1 MELERRGYRCM
12 TPKGSTSPILTFIYP
27 STSKLGPRLE
37 AAQVEIALLDNCFR
51 ISPSVFNDL
60 NDIERLIDALP
71 QGAGSGGEIR
81 SEFRDSLIR
90 RSGLWLHHCA
100 VLQRRWRR
108 RWRMFSGCWRG
119 CLTRSVS
126 GWRSG

>member
-1 MELERRGYRCM
+1 MTADSRPEMSMQKPAARSGQYPAESTISIGSCAMELERRGYRCM

-71 QGAGSGGEIR
+71 QGAGSGGEIQKR
-81 SEFRDSLIR
+81 SS
-90 RSGLWLHHCA
+90 A
-100 VLQRRWRR
+100 
-108 RWRMFSGCWRG
+108 
-119 CLTRSVS
+119 TR
-126 GWRSG
+126 